1 MTPSDE
7 NTSIDPDQGARPG
20 GHAAWRTVAAAARQT
35 LDRERVRMLLDYW
48 LSIGTDGRPPGRA
61 NLDPA
66 GMVPLLSHIWLM
78 DYEAG
83 PRRLRYRLVGEE
95 IRSRYGVPLV
105 GRYLD
110 EVVDPDGYPKVA
122 RYFLDCAGLPAIAV
136 LSGRLYSERMKPGY
150 GERLLLPLFSA
161 DGAPE
166 GLIGTTICDEPVD
179 SETEAA
185 LGVGR
190 RITIFPLDGSAPTTE
205 EA

>member
-7 NTSIDPDQGARPG
+7 STSSGPKPGARPG
-20 GHAAWRTVAAAARQT
+20 GHAAWRTVAAAARQAI
-35 LDRERVRMLLDYW
+35 DRDSVQMLLDYW
-48 LSIGTDGRPPGRA
+48 LSVGSDARPPGRSD
-61 NLDPA
+61 LDPA

-78 DYEAG
+78 DYEPG

-110 EVVDPDGYPKVA
+110 EVVEPGGYPTVA
-122 RYFLDCAGLPAIAV
+122 RYFLDCPGLPAIAV
-136 LSGRLYSERMKPGY
+136 LAGRLYSERMKPGY

-190 RITIFPLDGSAPTTE
+190 RITIFPLDGSDPITE